1 MARTSEKSAESSK
14 KRKQSAPARTLEARE
29 RQLINYAVD
38 EAERRL
44 KNGTA
49 SSQIITTLLHLATTK
64 AQLEMEKLRADVEVS
79 SAKVKEMESRESSKE
94 LYERAITAFRS
105 YSGQNMD
112 DYEDDEDLY

>member
-1 MARTSEKSAESSK
+1 MAQTSEKLAKSSK
-14 KRKQSAPARTLEARE
+14 TRRSAPARSAEARE
-29 RQLINYAVD
+29 NQLINLAVD

-49 SSQIITTLLHLATTK
+49 SSQIITMLLHLATTK
-64 AQLEMEKLRADVEVS
+64 AQLEMEKLRADVEIS
-79 SAKVKEMESRESSKE
+79 SAKKKEIESRESSKE